1 MNRHALRD
9 LLSAERVRPDSYS
22 IDGELR
28 DESMC
33 LEPKAG
39 GWVVFYFERGLRS
52 GERWFETE
60 NEACDFLAERLLA
73 DPSSRVM

>member
-1 MNRHALRD
+1 
-9 LLSAERVRPDSYS
+9 
-22 IDGELR
+22 
-28 DESMC
+28 MC